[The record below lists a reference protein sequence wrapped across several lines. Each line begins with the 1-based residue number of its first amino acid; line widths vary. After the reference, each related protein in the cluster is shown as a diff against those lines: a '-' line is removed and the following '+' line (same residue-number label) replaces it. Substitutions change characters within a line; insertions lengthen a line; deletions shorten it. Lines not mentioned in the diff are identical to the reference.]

1 MQIPDSQ
8 EGLRR
13 PVWWEHPPRD
23 LGGYPHEACSVQ
35 SANASIRGATDTLS
49 IRD

>member
-13 PVWWEHPPRD
+13 PVWWEHPTRD
-23 LGGYPHEACSVQ
+23 LGGYPEACSVQ